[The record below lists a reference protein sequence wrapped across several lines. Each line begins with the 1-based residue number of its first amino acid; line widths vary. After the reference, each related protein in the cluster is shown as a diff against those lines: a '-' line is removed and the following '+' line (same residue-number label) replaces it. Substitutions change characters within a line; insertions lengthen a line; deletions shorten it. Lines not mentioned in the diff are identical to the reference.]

1 MDVYATK
8 RPVWLTSE
16 AGTLSEFKKVVAQE
30 TDARDVPFARDIQ
43 RNVPIY
49 RAEDVLSL
57 GGEERRAL
65 MAEWVNVFLHGA
77 GIIMIENL
85 MSEDVLDRAT
95 VLFDSMINREKEA
108 GSAIS
113 DHFATPGSND
123 RVWNS
128 LEKHCVEDPEGFAR
142 YYGNPVFAMVCE
154 AWLGPAYQM
163 TAQVNRVNPGGKAQ
177 QAHRDYHLGFMTPDQ
192 ISRYPSHIHTV
203 SPVLTLQGALAHVD
217 MPIEAGPTLYLPFS
231 QQYFEGYLAFERPE
245 FQAYFQE
252 HHVQMPLKKGD
263 GVFFNPALM
272 HGAGNN
278 VSKDILRLANLV
290 QVSSAMGRA
299 METVD
304 RTRMA
309 KSLYPTLQDMKARGE
324 LDDDQIA
331 AVVAA
336 TAEGYAFPTNLDFD
350 PPSGGHAPKSQA
362 DHMKEALETGWPAPE
377 FDQLMDTLAAKRRS
391 H

>member
-57 GGEERRAL
+57 GREERRAL

-95 VLFDSMINREKEA
+95 VLFDSIINREKEA

-309 KSLYPTLQDMKARGE
+309 KSLYPTLQNMKARGE

>member
-95 VLFDSMINREKEA
+95 VLFDSIINREKEA